1 MFPNQFNNWDNNMNN
16 NMMMNNN
23 MINKNMMNNNMMNNN
38 MMNNNMMNNNM
49 MNNQNNNMNN
59 IGNQLPQFPTMNN
72 SEVFSSSS
80 SLNEYFVFSLDNYK
94 LYYCDKVTT
103 DNTNVPNFTL
113 FFDANRQSLYGKEF
127 YANNYNL
134 ANSQSLL
141 ISQNSIM
148 PQQNMGQ
155 QNSQSNLYKLSGK
168 NEFNI
173 KYFEIFDIEMKI
185 SS

>member
-1 MFPNQFNNWDNNMNN
+1 MNMMINN
-16 NMMMNNN
+16 NNL
-23 MINKNMMNNNMMNNN
+23 
-38 MMNNNMMNNNM
+38 M
-49 MNNQNNNMNN
+49 MNNQNNQKMNANNMNN
-59 IGNQLPQFPTMNN
+59 NQNNNNGMMGMIGAIQSNKINQNSGNPFGQIPSMNN

-103 DNTNVPNFTL
+103 DITNASNFTI
-113 FFDANRQSLYGKEF
+113 FFDANRQSLYGQEF
-127 YANNYNL
+127 SANNYNL
-134 ANSQSLL
+134 ANSQSLA
-141 ISQNSIM
+141 ISQNSFL
-148 PQQNMGQ
+148 PRQNMGQ
-155 QNSQSNLYKLSGK
+155 QNSQSNSYKLSGK

>member
-1 MFPNQFNNWDNNMNN
+1 
-16 NMMMNNN
+16 
-23 MINKNMMNNNMMNNN
+23 
-38 MMNNNMMNNNM
+38 
-49 MNNQNNNMNN
+49 
-59 IGNQLPQFPTMNN
+59 MNN

-103 DNTNVPNFTL
+103 DITNVPNFTI

-127 YANNYNL
+127 SASNYNL
-134 ANSQSLL
+134 ANSQSLA
-141 ISQNSIM
+141 ISQNSFL
-148 PQQNMGQ
+148 PLQNMGQ